1 MGSFSLSVLVGLCIF
16 LPGAAFVLGLRRL
29 YNPSAPGSP
38 IDQHF
43 SAGLA
48 LAVAANV
55 LLHGIGFSL
64 TAGYTRAR
72 GLPEPDIG
80 PVLALL
86 SGDLKSAWGM
96 AGAQSLTEFPLRVS
110 AYFLTTTVVAWG
122 AGILANRLIRLR
134 PRAGWTELLRPSE
147 VSFVWLTTEVELDG
161 TCYLFAGPVQEF
173 SVGKDGNLERVVLP
187 YAVKK
192 PLPLRKKKSA
202 GATMP
207 EEGLQEAPS
216 GTELDGGWIEIP
228 GETLVLQ
235 LKDSK
240 TVNLDYFYEG
250 DTTVA
255 AESKA

>member
-16 LPGAAFVLGLRRL
+16 LPGAAFVLGLTRL

-64 TAGYTRAR
+64 TAGFTRAQ
-72 GLPEPDIG
+72 GLPEPDVG

-96 AGAQSLTEFPLRVS
+96 AGVQSLTEFPLRIS
-110 AYFLTTTVVAWG
+110 AYFLATTTIAWA
-122 AGILANRLIRLR
+122 AGIMANRLIRLR
-134 PRAGWTELLRPSE
+134 PRASWAELLKPQE
-147 VSFVWLTTEVELDG
+147 VSFVWLTTEVQLDG
-161 TCYLFAGPVQEF
+161 VCYLFAGPVQEF

-192 PLPLRKKKSA
+192 PLPLRKKRSEIP
-202 GATMP
+202 TFSDQRP
-207 EEGLQEAPS
+207 QEAQS
-216 GTELDGGWIEIP
+216 SRELDGGWIEVP

-240 TVNLDYFYEG
+240 TVNLDYFYEEG
-250 DTTVA
+250 SPIATA
-255 AESKA
+255 P

>member
-48 LAVAANV
+48 LPVASNV

-64 TAGYTRAR
+64 AAGYTRSR

-96 AGAQSLTEFPLRVS
+96 AGAQSLTEFPLRIP
-110 AYFLTTTVVAWG
+110 AYFLTKTVVAWG
-122 AGILANRLIRLR
+122 VRNLANLLIGLR
-134 PRAGWTELLRPSE
+134 PRRWLPGTGGLPTIAGTPPYIRDTPEGSRGYPAC
-147 VSFVWLTTEVELDG
+147 LDQQW
-161 TCYLFAGPVQEF
+161 C
-173 SVGKDGNLERVVLP
+173 
-187 YAVKK
+187 
-192 PLPLRKKKSA
+192 
-202 GATMP
+202 
-207 EEGLQEAPS
+207 
-216 GTELDGGWIEIP
+216 
-228 GETLVLQ
+228 
-235 LKDSK
+235 
-240 TVNLDYFYEG
+240 G
-250 DTTVA
+250 DTFFH
-255 AESKA
+255 